1 MRTTQ
6 WTRRPARA
14 RKSLRGL
21 SGLVLG
27 LAGLLGLG
35 VPTAA
40 ASPPDLSRLEPA
52 VTEQIEELRRV
63 VDTLEAENA
72 PPERR
77 AAAHGALGHVYLV
90 YELPDA
96 ARDAYATAARLASDD
111 PRWPY
116 YLGYLESRVGDLRA
130 ARDAFLETLRRDP
143 ADDVARLRLGEVELD
158 LDDPE
163 AARER
168 FGVVL
173 DRRPDSAAA
182 HYGLGRAAAA
192 RGDLEEAVRHLERTV
207 ELQPDAGLAH
217 YALAQVYRRLGRL
230 DDARR
235 ALDAYA
241 ETPVRFA
248 DPRIDRLASISGRA
262 VIDQVL
268 GLAASPDTFPDQ
280 RFLDH
285 AMGLLAVREGVIQE
299 IDAHLARGG
308 PDAPS
313 GRTRARLEALVGNLL
328 VFRDRDEEAI
338 RRFDRALAADPEGR
352 AARELRANAL
362 MRTGRPAE
370 ALQDLAA
377 LVEARP
383 GSVDLRLKKAAAAMT
398 LERFDEAREDL
409 EAVLRV
415 DPESSEARYRLG
427 VTLERLGR
435 PGEAIEHFLEA
446 GRINTSPERAARA
459 YAEAARLL
467 AGAGRIEPALE
478 TFRRARDL
486 DPELPDARLGL
497 GGLLLNRGDVAAAR
511 EEFRR
516 AVEIDSGNERAW
528 VGEAISLLALAR
540 WAEAA
545 QRLEAGVERLPGDP
559 ALRLLLARL
568 RAAAPDAEVRDGE
581 RALELARGLH
591 RERPSVRHAETLAWA
606 LAETGR
612 FEEAAGLVRQALE
625 VVRRAGDER
634 LGRSLQE
641 LLTGLEAGRP
651 VRADGPS
658 DLIVLP

>member
-1 MRTTQ
+1 MRLTQ
-6 WTRRPARA
+6 WTRRLSRA
-14 RKSLRGL
+14 RMPLGGF

-27 LAGLLGLG
+27 LVGLSAL
-35 VPTAA
+35 VAPTAA

-52 VTEQIEELRRV
+52 VAEQIEELRRV
-63 VDTLEAENA
+63 VDTLEAEQA
-72 PPERR
+72 PADRR
-77 AAAHGALGHVYLV
+77 AEAHGALGHLYLV
-90 YELPDA
+90 YELPNA
-96 ARDAYATAARLASDD
+96 ARDAYGAAARLASDD

-130 ARDAFLETLRRDP
+130 ARDAFLEALRRDP
-143 ADDVARLRLGEVELD
+143 DDDLARLRLGEVELD
-158 LDDPE
+158 LDAPA
-163 AARER
+163 AAREQFDR
-168 FGVVL
+168 VVQG
-173 DRRPDSAAA
+173 RPDSAAA
-182 HYGLGRAAAA
+182 HYGLGRGAAAG
-192 RGDLEEAVRHLERTV
+192 GDLEEAVRRLERTV
-207 ELQPDAGLAH
+207 ELQPEAGLAH

-235 ALDAYA
+235 ALDSYA

-248 DPRIDRLASISGRA
+248 DPRIDRLASVSGRT
-262 VIDQVL
+262 VFDQVL

-285 AMGLLAVREGVIQE
+285 AMGLLAVREGVIEE
-299 IDAHLARGG
+299 IDAHLARSG

-313 GRTRARLEALVGNLL
+313 ARTRARLEALVGNLL

-338 RRFDRALAADPEGR
+338 RRFDRALTANPDVQ

-377 LVEARP
+377 LVESRP

-409 EAVLRV
+409 QAVLQAE
-415 DPESSEARYRLG
+415 PESSEARYRLG

-435 PGEAIEHFLEA
+435 PGEAVEHFLEA
-446 GRINTSPERAARA
+446 GRINASPERAARA

-467 AGAGRIEPALE
+467 AGAGRIDPALD

-486 DPELPDARLGL
+486 DPELLDVRLGL
-497 GGLLLNRGDVAAAR
+497 GGLLLNRGDVTGAR
-511 EEFRR
+511 EEFHR
-516 AVEIDSGNERAW
+516 AVEIDSGAERAW
-528 VGEAISLLALAR
+528 VGEAISLLASAQ

-545 QRLEAGVERLPGDP
+545 RRLEAGVERLPQDP

-568 RAAAPDAEVRDGE
+568 LAAAPDAAVRDGE

-612 FEEAAGLVRQALE
+612 FEEAADLVRHALE
-625 VVRRAGDER
+625 VVRRAGDAR

-641 LLTGLEAGRP
+641 LLTGLEAVRP
-651 VRADGPS
+651 FRADGPT